1 MEIRKGIKSDL
12 SAVFGLIKELAEY
25 EKAPEEVHNT
35 VERMEEDGF
44 GPNPIFQFFVC
55 ENHGEIVGTAIYY
68 FRYSTWKGRC
78 LYLEDLV
85 VKESE
90 RGNGVGKKLFDA
102 IVLEAKATNC
112 KLVTWQVLDWNEP
125 AIRFY
130 ERLNANLDGEWIN
143 CKLSEEQILNY
154 STD

>member
-1 MEIRKGIKSDL
+1 
-12 SAVFGLIKELAEY
+12 
-25 EKAPEEVHNT
+25 
-35 VERMEEDGF
+35 MEEDGF
-44 GPNPIFQFFVC
+44 GEQPIFQFFVS
-55 ENHGEIVGTAIYY
+55 ENKGEITGTAIYY

-90 RGNGVGKKLFDA
+90 RGNGAGKKLFDA
-102 IVLEAKATNC
+102 LVVEAKNTNC
-112 KLVTWQVLDWNEP
+112 KSVNWQVLDWNEP

-130 ERLNANLDGEWIN
+130 ERLEAHLDGEWIN
-143 CKLSEEQILNY
+143 CRLSEEQILNY